1 MIWFDIIHHNCQLM
15 RNSESI
21 FEKYIAML
29 YSCKYSYLHLYKITN
44 KKFNK
49 IDFITI
55 RLTISMLTSLL
66 V

>member
-1 MIWFDIIHHNCQLM
+1 M

-29 YSCKYSYLHLYKITN
+29 YFYKYSYLHLYKITN

-49 IDFITI
+49 TNFITI
-55 RLTISMLTSLL
+55 RLTLSMLTGLL